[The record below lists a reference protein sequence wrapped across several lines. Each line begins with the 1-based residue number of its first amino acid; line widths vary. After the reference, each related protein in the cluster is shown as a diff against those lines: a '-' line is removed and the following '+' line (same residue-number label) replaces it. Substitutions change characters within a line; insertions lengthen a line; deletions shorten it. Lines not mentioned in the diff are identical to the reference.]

1 MQTQNYKLNFAGQN
15 IYVGFDAHKKDWKVT
30 ILHEKIVCKTFAQP
44 PDPDILVSYFQ
55 KNYPGANYYSAYEA
69 RYCGFWIHK
78 RLTALGVNNIAGEFY
93 NLNHCYSDNY
103 MYICV

>member
-44 PDPDILVSYFQ
+44 PDPDILVSYF
-55 KNYPGANYYSAYEA
+55 
-69 RYCGFWIHK
+69 
-78 RLTALGVNNIAGEFY
+78 
-93 NLNHCYSDNY
+93 
-103 MYICV
+103 